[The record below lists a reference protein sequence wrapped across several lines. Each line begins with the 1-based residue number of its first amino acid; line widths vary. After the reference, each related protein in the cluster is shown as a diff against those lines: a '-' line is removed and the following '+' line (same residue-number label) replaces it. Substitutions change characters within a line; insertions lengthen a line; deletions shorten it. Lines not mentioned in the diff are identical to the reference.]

1 MNALTKMK
9 NISSFLTMGMVIAL
23 TGCDKKLDDLAP
35 HNVNFEE
42 QQFSTPQG
50 YTKATIGNYT
60 TLGGTYET
68 SWFNISEYR
77 GNNVKFIDQSN
88 SNNLIEAQNSDA
100 FNYLNT
106 ESKDFGLSH
115 QFWSNSYQALLG
127 MNMVIRNVKEGET
140 NSVILQAKAENLFLR
155 AFVNFNLVRVYG
167 RPYYQGPESN
177 PGIPLVLEPITS
189 TNNAPAR
196 ATVKDSYAQIIKD
209 LTDAIPLFS
218 QKKANSYAAKYAAFA
233 LLSRVY
239 LYMSGTFAN
248 PDLNYAKLA
257 EQAADSVII
266 NGGFTLLQGTAFQ
279 NFYTISNQGNAE
291 VIWALNH
298 DVAQTS
304 LPMLLNQPAGVYA
317 GHPSYSTGQVKPSP
331 DLLSLLAGNDLRWN
345 FYKVDKY
352 RNNVTDTL
360 STWKYYYKYL
370 NTGVYFSNA
379 PFNHFRLA
387 EIYLNR
393 AEARIKQGNNDG
405 ALSDLNAIH
414 TRAGLDELAGLSG
427 QPLFDAIL
435 QERRLELA
443 FEGHISYD
451 YFRVGLPMVRSYPSF
466 NSNPITIAATD
477 PRVVMRISQD
487 VMIENNKLTQNDQ

>member
-1 MNALTKMK
+1 M
-9 NISSFLTMGMVIAL
+9 
-23 TGCDKKLDDLAP
+23 
-35 HNVNFEE
+35 
-42 QQFSTPQG
+42 
-50 YTKATIGNYT
+50 
-60 TLGGTYET
+60 
-68 SWFNISEYR
+68 WFRI
-77 GNNVKFIDQSN
+77 
-88 SNNLIEAQNSDA
+88 L
-100 FNYLNT
+100 
-106 ESKDFGLSH
+106 
-115 QFWSNSYQALLG
+115 NSYQALLG

-177 PGIPLVLEPITS
+177 PGVPLVLEPITS

-257 EQAADSVII
+257 EQAADS
-266 NGGFTLLQGTAFQ
+266 
-279 NFYTISNQGNAE
+279 
-291 VIWALNH
+291 
-298 DVAQTS
+298 
-304 LPMLLNQPAGVYA
+304 
-317 GHPSYSTGQVKPSP
+317 GQS
-331 DLLSLLAGNDLRWN
+331 
-345 FYKVDKY
+345 
-352 RNNVTDTL
+352 
-360 STWKYYYKYL
+360 
-370 NTGVYFSNA
+370 
-379 PFNHFRLA
+379 
-387 EIYLNR
+387 
-393 AEARIKQGNNDG
+393 
-405 ALSDLNAIH
+405 
-414 TRAGLDELAGLSG
+414 
-427 QPLFDAIL
+427 LFDAIL

-443 FEGHISYD
+443 FEGHIGYD